1 MKHFIVG
8 SDKQSLSRAR
18 TWLYGLIFGCMFAS
32 CGHPYT
38 TYTDT
43 YFVSNQTEEEIRL
56 VLDQA
61 VMWDTCSIVNPQRA
75 WYSTNNIP
83 IAAGKTI
90 RLHPIRR
97 EYKHVRAGD
106 VLLISRIIGAS
117 AQLIA
122 GNDTIIWKEHRYDYV
137 YGDEWS
143 IYNDTDWVTT
153 EDKEEP
159 YRYDHTFVIDHQ
171 KIERAKQ

>member
-1 MKHFIVG
+1 MKHFIIG
-8 SDKQSLSRAR
+8 SNSRLLCNVRILLFIVCLS
-18 TWLYGLIFGCMFAS
+18 S

-43 YFVSNQTEEEIRL
+43 YFVSNQTEEGIRL

-61 VMWDTCSIVNPQRA
+61 VMWDTCSTVNPQRA
-75 WYSTNNIP
+75 WYSTGNIP

-97 EYKHVRAGD
+97 EYKHERAGD
-106 VLLISRIIGAS
+106 VLEIGRMIGAS
-117 AQLIA
+117 AQLII
-122 GNDTIIWKEHRYDYV
+122 GKDTFIWKEHEYV
-137 YGDEWS
+137 DDNEWS
-143 IYNDTDWVTT
+143 IYNNTDWVTT
-153 EDKEEP
+153 EDKDEP
-159 YRYDHTFVIDHQ
+159 YRYDHTFVIDYQ